1 MLTLKNSLF
10 LKETKPE
17 TSLTWGNESS
27 KKINNA
33 PLTSL
38 LDTEE
43 GVQQF
48 RKKLQNEREESVRS
62 MNQTMNGALYQKTAL
77 KIAEAQLSS
86 DMIVWRLAKS

>member
-10 LKETKPE
+10 LKESKAE
-17 TSLTWGNESS
+17 NSLTWETESG

-33 PLTSL
+33 PLASL

-48 RKKLQNEREESVRS
+48 RKKLQHEREESVRS
-62 MNQTMNGALYQKTAL
+62 MNQTMNGALYQKIAL